1 MIIIFDIL
9 VFLIIAY
16 FNVPKLVRAKE
27 WRELTVFL
35 ALYVFGMTLSILLII
50 GVTIPSPIKG
60 AQYILKDVLNLK
72 YK

>member
-1 MIIIFDIL
+1 MIIILDVLAFL
-9 VFLIIAY
+9 VIAY

-27 WRELTVFL
+27 WRELTVFM
-35 ALYVFGMTLSILLII
+35 ALYALGMTLSILLII

-60 AQYILKDVLNLK
+60 AQYILKDVLHLN

>member
-1 MIIIFDIL
+1 MTIIL
-9 VFLIIAY
+9 VVLAFLIIGY
-16 FNVPKLVRAKE
+16 FNVPKLIRAKE

-35 ALYVFGMTLSILLII
+35 ALYAFGMTLSILLII

-60 AQYILKDVLNLK
+60 AQYILKDVLHLN